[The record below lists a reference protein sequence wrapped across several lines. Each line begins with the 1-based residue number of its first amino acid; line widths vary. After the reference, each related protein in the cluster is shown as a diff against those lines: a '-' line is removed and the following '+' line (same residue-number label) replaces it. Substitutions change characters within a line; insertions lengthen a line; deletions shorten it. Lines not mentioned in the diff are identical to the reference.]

1 MFPLLIRF
9 EDEEGSLQAS
19 HLIENHLAK
28 PQNLTESQFLCWGF
42 PDGSASKESTCNEG
56 DIGEAGS
63 RLARSPGEG
72 NGHSLQYSRLKSPMN
87 KGTWWAIQSMG
98 SKRLRHEW
106 IWVCTTDSPCMPK
119 VWLEQ
124 LILFE
129 SFAQPENCTF
139 KGREGRLPWSPF
151 SSLKPLN
158 PLTSVKNLP
167 SMAGIPTPG
176 RGTKLPYATKPA
188 LGNYWARS
196 WKDPECCN

>member
-1 MFPLLIRF
+1 MFQREILTCFHCWLGLKVRKGLCKPHILWKTTWQNHRISLNHSPCVGVSLMAQPVRNPPAMKETQEKPVQGWEDLLEKEMATHSSI
-9 EDEEGSLQAS
+9 
-19 HLIENHLAK
+19 LAEK
-28 PQNLTESQFLCWGF
+28 VSWTKE
-42 PDGSASKESTCNEG
+42 PDG
-56 DIGEAGS
+56 
-63 RLARSPGEG
+63 L
-72 NGHSLQYSRLKSPMN
+72 
-87 KGTWWAIQSMG
+87 QSMG

-106 IWVCTTDSPCMPK
+106 IWVCTTDSPCMHK

-124 LILFE
+124 LTLLE

-176 RGTKLPYATKPA
+176 SGTKLLYATKPA

-196 WKDPECCN
+196 